1 MTEKKF
7 SWYNT
12 NNRMV
17 NYVRRNRVAQA
28 LEELKEAE
36 VWDVHVQQAI
46 HILEDLLDN

>member
-1 MTEKKF
+1 MNENKF

-12 NNRMV
+12 SNRMV
-17 NYVRRNRVAQA
+17 NYVNRNRVAQA

-46 HILEDLLDN
+46 HILEEVLDN